1 MAEGE
6 DEQPSVGREKNP
18 GEMEEQE
25 QEQTVQGSN

>member
-6 DEQPSVGREKNP
+6 DEQPSVGREKNL